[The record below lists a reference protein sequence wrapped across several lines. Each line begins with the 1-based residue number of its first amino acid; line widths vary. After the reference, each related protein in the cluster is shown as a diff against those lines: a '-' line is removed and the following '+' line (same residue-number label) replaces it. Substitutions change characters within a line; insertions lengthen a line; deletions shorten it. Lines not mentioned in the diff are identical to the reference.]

1 MEIVSPVPPSLA
13 LEFAGGKPFL
23 RKVLVHQVRT
33 AEAVAFLD
41 DGAPVALAMFDRSRR
56 RRAELALAFA
66 PRASARVRGLAKAA
80 HLTCARLAEDGVLV
94 FTRIAPGNTRAARL
108 ALLAGFLP
116 GGMRDPA
123 IWLWK
128 DR

>member
-1 MEIVSPVPPSLA
+1 MPPSLA
-13 LEFAGGKPFL
+13 LEFAGGKPFM
-23 RKVLVHQVRT
+23 RKVLVHQVRH
-33 AEAVAFLD
+33 ADCVAFLD
-41 DGAPVALAMFDRSRR
+41 NADGRRAPVALAMFDRRRR

-66 PRASARVRGLAKAA
+66 PRAGARVRSLARVA

-94 FTRIAPGNTRAARL
+94 FTRIAPGNHNAARL
-108 ALLAGFLP
+108 ALLAGFVP
-116 GGMRDPA
+116 GGFRDPA